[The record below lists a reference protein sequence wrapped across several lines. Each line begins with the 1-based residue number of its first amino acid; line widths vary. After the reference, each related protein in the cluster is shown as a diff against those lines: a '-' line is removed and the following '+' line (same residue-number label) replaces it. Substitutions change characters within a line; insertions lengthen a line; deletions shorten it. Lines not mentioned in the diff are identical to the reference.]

1 MSPLSRAAVALALLA
16 LAACSQQG
24 PAEKAVDA
32 AESALAAVHE
42 DAVKYVPDEYKAVK
56 ADLDRARE
64 LIKAGKYS
72 EALDAIAKVP
82 ERASTLATH
91 AAESKAKLAE
101 KLQGDWKGLTDTV
114 PGMVSSVEAKMAEL
128 AAAKKLPAGMDKAVL
143 DDAAQGLAR
152 AKEAWATA
160 NEKFA
165 AGDYEQAVANALG
178 TQTLARKLMVVLGM
192 APAEDASVEAPAPG
206 AAPAAAPAQAPN

>member
-1 MSPLSRAAVALALLA
+1 MSPLSRAVAALALLA

-64 LIKAGKYS
+64 SIKAGKYA

-91 AAESKAKLAE
+91 AAEAKATLAE
-101 KLQGDWKGLTDTV
+101 KLKGDWKGLTDTV
-114 PGMVSSVEAKMAEL
+114 PGMVSSVEAKLAEL
-128 AAAKKLPAGMDKAVL
+128 SATKKLPEGMDKALL
-143 DDAAQGLAR
+143 DDAALTLTR

-165 AGDYEQAVANALG
+165 AGDFEQAVANALG
-178 TQTLARKLMVVLGM
+178 TRTLTQKLMVVLGM
-192 APAEDASVEAPAPG
+192 APAEEAPAE
-206 AAPAAAPAQAPN
+206 APASPAAPAQAPN